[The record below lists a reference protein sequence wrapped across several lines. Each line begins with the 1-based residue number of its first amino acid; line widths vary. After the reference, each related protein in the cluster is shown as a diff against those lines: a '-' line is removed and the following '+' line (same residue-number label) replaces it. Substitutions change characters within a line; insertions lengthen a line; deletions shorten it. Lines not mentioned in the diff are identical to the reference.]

1 MAYPDTARERAMTV
15 QEVLLKAVSGEPHW
29 FQAADI
35 LGWSPRTLRRSR
47 ARCCPGRLRCTSG
60 SRSTQ
65 PRPCLIAVS
74 DDATKRVFHAAW
86 RSMTAASR
94 GRPAHRVTTTP
105 GAWRER
111 SRSVRHSAQR
121 RRPR

>member
-74 DDATKRVFHAAW
+74 DDATKRIPRRVVVDD
-86 RSMTAASR
+86 SSSR

-105 GAWRER
+105 GA
-111 SRSVRHSAQR
+111 
-121 RRPR
+121 